1 MIDPKDNAAP
11 NSDRLYSSYIN
22 DQPRHMFSL
31 SQMGD
36 ILFFVEEIFILT
48 WKSETDPCL
57 LTKIIFVLPKY
68 TDVRHTPVKRVE

>member
-31 SQMGD
+31 SKMGD
-36 ILFFVEEIFILT
+36 ILF
-48 WKSETDPCL
+48 L
-57 LTKIIFVLPKY
+57 LRKFLS
-68 TDVRHTPVKRVE
+68 